1 MIHSLTHSPNTH
13 ELGTLYLKALRME
26 WQENQQPSGITD
38 EKTERKKKGE
48 IYFPVKNLQK
58 KKKKVEDL
66 GKKKNEVKK
75 NMLNL
80 CQNQKQLS

>member
-38 EKTERKKKGE
+38 LKKKKRWDLFSCE
-48 IYFPVKNLQK
+48 KSSK